1 MNHTINQELRKCQ
14 GHGRLLQIVKLM
26 DVFSDKN
33 AEKIYDGLDSID
45 QYFASNT
52 MISQYIEEV
61 INPQNYSSSKVQPKI
76 EDLKVRGD
84 IITKE
89 LIDYFGQIKENA
101 SLRHYQLPSNKLT
114 VKPKDLIDRINDTI
128 KFNSVILVK
137 KY

>member
-1 MNHTINQELRKCQ
+1 MFIRIARSFIPYL
-14 GHGRLLQIVKLM
+14 
-26 DVFSDKN
+26 
-33 AEKIYDGLDSID
+33 
-45 QYFASNT
+45 
-52 MISQYIEEV
+52 
-61 INPQNYSSSKVQPKI
+61 KVWAFW
-76 EDLKVRGD
+76 LSYVRGD

-89 LIDYFGQIKENA
+89 LIDYFGQIKENT